1 MSDENINSIK
11 TPNHSITQNLSY
23 YGTQARVESDR
34 SCLKQIKVT
43 FNYGKLV
50 NICIVYEISK
60 DININDYPT
69 LESCLFGAVTLTKN
83 ADINKYKYSRYG
95 TGFDRHG
102 SFSFPGSGFRQN
114 FIIFGVDLRS
124 STKIDNR
131 TKDILILGKDPTQG
145 LEHTH

>member
-43 FNYGKLV
+43 FNYGKVV

-145 LEHTH
+145 LEHTY